1 MLRFFTGDELGCIKS
16 IQCSKDLQS
25 NTGWKLD
32 ERILFKPPTHVQINA
47 GELDPGKAKESG
59 VQKLALLN
67 ESDSAV
73 VCSSYRS
80 EMSLVLMSTPQG
92 KLAAAKSNGALSV
105 FSVNS
110 DDRKL
115 EILKEWKETR
125 YKADHK
131 FVGLDLSSKGLFW
144 CTSNGALGRSVLE
157 LDAEEVSSSFRKTT
171 LPMRLRSWS
180 LSPDASSFAYGGN
193 EVDLSVWDTERTFQE
208 TLGSQETRL
217 ENSNTTKKRKRGG
230 DLFPAE
236 IWRAK
241 NLPNDALGL
250 RQPIHITS
258 LSYLSSSAAGAGGIQ
273 LVSGTEGG
281 DVRRY
286 DTRAARRPIANWTGI
301 AKVGGVGLV
310 QAGLSEHELF
320 VADNGTSLSALDLRN
335 GRTIYS
341 YKKLQGATTSV
352 AQSSNNFLGSTSR
365 DRYFRVHSTFSP
377 PAIAGSQQ
385 EGRGETLGTL
395 YMKSVPTAVV
405 CDELMDTP
413 RRAQQVEGQNEIVGE
428 RGDEED
434 KNDDVWATMRDVGE
448 SDDEDEGRVQTKRQ
462 PRIRS

>member
-16 IQCSKDLQS
+16 IQCSKDPQS
-25 NTGWKLD
+25 STGWKLD
-32 ERILFKPPTHVQINA
+32 ERILFKPPAHVQINS
-47 GELDPGKAKESG
+47 GELDHEKAKESG

-67 ESDSAV
+67 ESDPAV
-73 VCSSYRS
+73 
-80 EMSLVLMSTPQG
+80 
-92 KLAAAKSNGALSV
+92 LAAAKSNGALSV
-105 FSVNS
+105 LSVNS

-144 CTSNGALGRSVLE
+144 CTSNGALGHSVLE
-157 LDAEEVSSSFRKTT
+157 PNAEEASPSFRKAT
-171 LPMRLRSWS
+171 LPMPLCSWS

-193 EVDLSVWDTERTFQE
+193 EVDLSVSDTERTFQE
-208 TLGSQETRL
+208 TLEAQEIPS
-217 ENSNTTKKRKRGG
+217 EKSNTTKKIKRGG

-241 NLPNDALGL
+241 NLPNDALSL
-250 RQPIHITS
+250 RQQIHITS
-258 LSYLSSSAAGAGGIQ
+258 LSYLSSNAAGVGGVH

-281 DVRRY
+281 DIRRY
-286 DTRAARRPIANWTGI
+286 DTRAARRPIANWTGV

-341 YKKLQGATTSV
+341 YKKLQGAVTSV

-365 DRYFRVHSTFSP
+365 DRYFRLHSTFPP
-377 PAIAGSQQ
+377 PAIAGGQQ
-385 EGRGETLGTL
+385 EERGAVLGTL
-395 YMKSVPTAVV
+395 YMKSVPTAAV
-405 CDELMDTP
+405 CAELVDVS
-413 RRAQQVEGQNEIVGE
+413 RRAQGIEGQNEIVGE
-428 RGDEED
+428 STDEED
-434 KNDDVWATMRDVGE
+434 ENDDVWTTMRDVDE
-448 SDDEDEGRVQTKRQ
+448 SDIEDEGRIRTKRQ
-462 PRIRS
+462 PRTRS

>member
-16 IQCSKDLQS
+16 IQCSKDPQS
-25 NTGWKLD
+25 STGWKLD
-32 ERILFKPPTHVQINA
+32 ERILFNPPAHAQINS
-47 GELDPGKAKESG
+47 GKLDPEKAKESG

-67 ESDSAV
+67 ESDSTM
-73 VCSSYRS
+73 VCSSYKS
-80 EMSLVLMSTPQG
+80 QTNIVLTPTPQE
-92 KLAAAKSNGALSV
+92 KLAAAKSNGVLSV

-115 EILKEWKETR
+115 EISKEWRESR
-125 YKADHK
+125 YKVNHK
-131 FVGLDLSSKGLFW
+131 FVGLNLSSEGLFW

-157 LDAEEVSSSFRKTT
+157 LDAEEASSSFRKAT
-171 LPMRLRSWS
+171 LPMRLCSWN

-208 TLGSQETRL
+208 TLGSQVIPS
-217 ENSNTTKKRKRGG
+217 ENSDTTKKRKRAG

-241 NLPNDALGL
+241 NLPNDALSL

-258 LSYLSSSAAGAGGIQ
+258 LSYLSSSSVGAGGVH

-286 DTRAARRPIANWTGI
+286 DTRAARRPIANWTSV
-301 AKVGGVGLV
+301 AKVGGIGLV
-310 QAGLSEHELF
+310 RAGLSEHELF

-341 YKKLQGATTSV
+341 YKKLQGAITSV

-365 DRYFRVHSTFSP
+365 DRYFRLHSTFPP
-377 PAIAGSQQ
+377 PAIAGCQQ
-385 EGRGETLGTL
+385 EGRGEIFGTL
-395 YMKSVPTAVV
+395 YMKSVPTTVV
-405 CDELMDTP
+405 CGELMDTP
-413 RRAQQVEGQNEIVGE
+413 RRAQEMEGQNEIVGE
-428 RGDEED
+428 GGDEED
-434 KNDDVWATMRDVGE
+434 ENDDVWATMRDVGE
-448 SDDEDEGRVQTKRQ
+448 GDDEDEGRIKTKRQ
-462 PRIRS
+462 LQTRS